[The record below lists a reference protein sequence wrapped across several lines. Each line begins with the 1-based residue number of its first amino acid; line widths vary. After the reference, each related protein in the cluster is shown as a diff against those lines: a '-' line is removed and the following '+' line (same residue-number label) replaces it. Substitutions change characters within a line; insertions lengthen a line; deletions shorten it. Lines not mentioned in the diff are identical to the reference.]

1 MKRLRD
7 AIRDNLKDK
16 HTDSKITIE
25 IDKSK
30 RVYKR
35 LSEYFGTTP

>member
-16 HTDSKITIE
+16 HTGSKPTIE
-25 IDKSK
+25 IDKSE
-30 RVYKR
+30 RVYKT

>member
-16 HTDSKITIE
+16 HTDSKKTIE
-25 IDKSK
+25 IDKSE

-35 LSEYFGTTP
+35 LSEYFDTTP

>member
-7 AIRDNLKDK
+7 AIRDYLKDK
-16 HTDSKITIE
+16 HTDSKKTIE
-25 IDKSK
+25 IDKSE